1 MLYGYRCCMQWIKIL
16 YTDITVYKKKT
27 DDINKDIAED
37 VEKRFGTSKLWI
49 RMPILVKGRLY

>member
-1 MLYGYRCCMQWIKIL
+1 MQWIKIL

-49 RMPILVKGRLY
+49 RIPILVKGRLY

>member
-1 MLYGYRCCMQWIKIL
+1 MLYAVDKNIVYRYYCIQ
-16 YTDITVYKKKT
+16 KKT

-49 RMPILVKGRLY
+49 RMPILVKGHLN